1 MHFSLQVRLRSP
13 ILLTHRQVRWAHG
26 PVSPK
31 LETLM
36 KLKLPLASALFSA
49 ALAVLAPLLATSIA
63 FADTL
68 DDIKARGKVIVAI
81 DPTFAPYEF
90 TDSSGKI
97 VGYNPG
103 HHGGR
108 RQEDRRDPRVPEDG
122 VQRHHSRAARQV
134 VRPRGFFVE
143 RTAER
148 AKRVSFTVPFGKS
161 ANVVLARAGESRV
174 PATAT
179 VESLAGL
186 TAVVKAATAPEKL
199 LKEFN
204 ATLAGKGLAPIQIV
218 SLDTVEQTITA
229 LLAKRGDFV
238 FDDITVLGAAM
249 QQNPGKLRS
258 AGELGAA
265 QWMAWA
271 TRPDDTRLNKLISE
285 VILGMQKSGE
295 LSALQKKHLGV
306 TIVVPEADFIPK
318 P

>member
-1 MHFSLQVRLRSP
+1 
-13 ILLTHRQVRWAHG
+13 
-26 PVSPK
+26 
-31 LETLM
+31 M

-97 VGYNPG
+97 VGYTPAIMEAVAKKIGVILEYQKMAFNGIIPG
-103 HHGGR
+103 LLAKSFDLEGSSLN
-108 RQEDRRDPRVPEDG
+108 V
-122 VQRHHSRAARQV
+122 
-134 VRPRGFFVE
+134 
-143 RTAER
+143 TAER

-161 ANVVLARAGESRV
+161 ANGVLARAGESRV